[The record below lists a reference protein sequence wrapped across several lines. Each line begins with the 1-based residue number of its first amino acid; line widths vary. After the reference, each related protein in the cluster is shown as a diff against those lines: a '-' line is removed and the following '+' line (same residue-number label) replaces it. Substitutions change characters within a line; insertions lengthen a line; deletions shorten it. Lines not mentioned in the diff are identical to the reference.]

1 MAGHTN
7 CVLHHTAR
15 PGSPELRF
23 RGRIGTLVRLSR
35 HDGMSTIA
43 ERTPSPNTYDPAA
56 SQDDSR
62 PWYRQL
68 TRVQRRVLLAAML
81 GWMFDSM
88 DFLIYVLAI
97 GRLKGYFGFGDA
109 TAGLLGTLTLLSAA
123 AGGLSFGVIA
133 DKIGRVRA
141 LNITILIFS
150 ICSLGAATAQS
161 VVQLAIWRTLLGIG
175 MGGEWASGAVLVAET
190 VPAHLRN
197 KATSAM
203 QSTWALGAILAAVL
217 AGLVLDVL
225 PFGDNGWRVLFAIG
239 ALPALLTLWMRRSI
253 EEPEMWKQTRATT
266 AKANPY
272 AILFGP
278 ELRKRTLLACLLASL
293 LQFAYWGLF
302 FWLPNLLATPV
313 EKGGAGMSV
322 VKSTGWLIPIQAGAF
337 IGYLSFGP
345 LADRLGR
352 RRVFAGFLVL
362 AAILVPIYGRMVHN
376 PTTLLLLS
384 PVLGCVGHAYW
395 SMLAPF
401 FSELFP
407 TNARASG
414 QGLGYNSGRLM
425 GALAPY
431 VIGVLATLPSVGI
444 ASALGVT
451 SAFYVAAAA
460 LIFAF
465 PDRSRAPLD

>member
-1 MAGHTN
+1 
-7 CVLHHTAR
+7 
-15 PGSPELRF
+15 
-23 RGRIGTLVRLSR
+23 
-35 HDGMSTIA
+35 MSTLA
-43 ERTPSPNTYDPAA
+43 ERTPNTYGHQPTPDG
-56 SQDDSR
+56 SV

-68 TRVQRRVLLAAML
+68 TPTQRRVLLAAML

-97 GRLKGYFGFGDA
+97 GRLKSYFGFGDS

-175 MGGEWASGAVLVAET
+175 MGGEWASGAVLVSET
-190 VPAHLRN
+190 VPPHLRN

-203 QSTWALGAILAAVL
+203 QSTWAIGAILAAVL
-217 AGLVLDVL
+217 AGVVLDVL
-225 PFGDNGWRVLFAIG
+225 PFGDNGWRILFAIG
-239 ALPALLTLWMRRSI
+239 ALPAMLTLWMRRSI
-253 EEPEMWKQTRATT
+253 EEPELWKRTRGTT
-266 AKANPY
+266 AAKTNPY
-272 AILFGP
+272 AVLFGP

-313 EKGGAGMSV
+313 DKGGAGMSV

-337 IGYLSFGP
+337 VGYLSFGP
-345 LADRLGR
+345 LADRFGR
-352 RRVFAGFLVL
+352 RRVFATFLTL
-362 AAILVPIYGRMVHN
+362 AAILVPIYGRVVHN
-376 PTTLLLLS
+376 PATLLILS

-395 SMLAPF
+395 SMLAPLL
-401 FSELFP
+401 SELFP
-407 TNARASG
+407 TSVRASG
-414 QGLGYNSGRLM
+414 QGLGYNSGRLF

-431 VIGVLATLPSVGI
+431 VIGVLATLPAIGI
-444 ASALGVT
+444 VSALGVT
-451 SAFYVAAAA
+451 SAFYLAAAA

-465 PDRSRAPLD
+465 PDRSRAPLE